1 MSDTLLV
8 NPEALGDCPLGPT
21 DWYYRNLVPR
31 NPRQLLRFRKRLLQ
45 AAYRREHYARELW
58 IICARDLLF
67 YLNAFGWLLEPRMQV
82 VSKLYTQA
90 RAWGDQTV
98 VPFLTRQYQN
108 DVLMEMWSRW
118 GTSDMVVEKSREM
131 GASWMILYLID
142 HSWRFRDNFHA
153 GVTSKDEAS
162 VDAPGSTDS
171 LFWKLDFIN
180 EQLPGFL
187 SVSPQH
193 RVRILETHMIR
204 NALNGSTIQ
213 GFAATTNVATGG
225 RKTAFV
231 FDEMHKWPINAEYGA
246 LNSTQY
252 VSPCRVFVSTPSK
265 EKGQSGAFYDLVTSD
280 RPTLHH
286 IKMGWWRDPE
296 KTRGAYRAYGNKIDQ
311 LDRNF
316 EYDPDYPYVGDG
328 RLRSPYYDQEC
339 SRAISLQDVAAELDM
354 DYGGAAGRMF
364 DPGLLARAKKHSSDP
379 ILFANV
385 AYDADGY
392 PVGIKYG
399 EPELKP
405 EAGGPIMLWRKL
417 ETRDGKL
424 VIPPSR
430 YIIGCDIAQGGGGEW
445 SSQSAAV
452 CIDAETR
459 EQVWM
464 WMDASTNPSQMAD
477 LVWVLG
483 HLFCDANNRPA
494 LVVPEVNGP
503 GSQFA
508 GRFLQKG
515 YSNAYIRRTGD
526 SSTDRLRDRRGAQ
539 FGLFNND
546 RGTKILEALQDG
558 IRRHGLKI
566 RSDRILRELGR
577 YQRGPDGKASHPS
590 VTRRGENSHGDCA
603 IGLACAWWPIRQQ
616 SDTTPD
622 EPPPPPEILPGSA
635 MFRRLQH
642 LKNQAAVANRPYWSP
657 TNG

>member
-1 MSDTLLV
+1 VSDTLLV

-21 DWYYRNLVPR
+21 DWYYRNFVPR

-231 FDEMHKWPINAEYGA
+231 FDEMHKWPINAE
-246 LNSTQY
+246 
-252 VSPCRVFVSTPSK
+252 
-265 EKGQSGAFYDLVTSD
+265 
-280 RPTLHH
+280 
-286 IKMGWWRDPE
+286 
-296 KTRGAYRAYGNKIDQ
+296 
-311 LDRNF
+311 
-316 EYDPDYPYVGDG
+316 
-328 RLRSPYYDQEC
+328 
-339 SRAISLQDVAAELDM
+339 
-354 DYGGAAGRMF
+354 
-364 DPGLLARAKKHSSDP
+364 
-379 ILFANV
+379 
-385 AYDADGY
+385 
-392 PVGIKYG
+392 
-399 EPELKP
+399 
-405 EAGGPIMLWRKL
+405 
-417 ETRDGKL
+417 
-424 VIPPSR
+424 
-430 YIIGCDIAQGGGGEW
+430 
-445 SSQSAAV
+445 
-452 CIDAETR
+452 
-459 EQVWM
+459 
-464 WMDASTNPSQMAD
+464 
-477 LVWVLG
+477 
-483 HLFCDANNRPA
+483 
-494 LVVPEVNGP
+494 
-503 GSQFA
+503 
-508 GRFLQKG
+508 
-515 YSNAYIRRTGD
+515 
-526 SSTDRLRDRRGAQ
+526 
-539 FGLFNND
+539 
-546 RGTKILEALQDG
+546 
-558 IRRHGLKI
+558 
-566 RSDRILRELGR
+566 
-577 YQRGPDGKASHPS
+577 
-590 VTRRGENSHGDCA
+590 
-603 IGLACAWWPIRQQ
+603 
-616 SDTTPD
+616 
-622 EPPPPPEILPGSA
+622 
-635 MFRRLQH
+635 
-642 LKNQAAVANRPYWSP
+642 
-657 TNG
+657 